1 MKRNTATKMT
11 AMRERRMSRVL
22 RLRGVDISFAVYE
35 KDKERVAESS
45 YSNSRRGAEAWQLE
59 IEFAAQGKTWRGM

>member
-1 MKRNTATKMT
+1 
-11 AMRERRMSRVL
+11 MSRVL